1 MNKLSYG
8 DKETIL
14 MGDINC
20 DYLKDNYHREI
31 KNLLVSH
38 GYKQLIE
45 KATRITE
52 TSETL
57 IDVTLTNSPETIR
70 NYDEILSG
78 NGDRDIIAIIRK
90 KLTPKYST
98 RTIYSRN
105 YKNYNTNV
113 IKNELRNVNWERVT
127 NCRDSNICWQYI
139 KDILLKCA
147 DTHAPLTKKMI
158 KQKPCHGSPKKLRN

>member
-14 MGDINC
+14 MGDIKC

-57 IDVTLTNSPETIR
+57 IDVILINS
-70 NYDEILSG
+70 
-78 NGDRDIIAIIRK
+78 
-90 KLTPKYST
+90 
-98 RTIYSRN
+98 
-105 YKNYNTNV
+105 
-113 IKNELRNVNWERVT
+113 
-127 NCRDSNICWQYI
+127 
-139 KDILLKCA
+139 
-147 DTHAPLTKKMI
+147 
-158 KQKPCHGSPKKLRN
+158 KLRYNFIK

>member
-1 MNKLSYG
+1 
-8 DKETIL
+8 

-57 IDVTLTNSPETIR
+57 IDVILINS
-70 NYDEILSG
+70 
-78 NGDRDIIAIIRK
+78 
-90 KLTPKYST
+90 
-98 RTIYSRN
+98 
-105 YKNYNTNV
+105 
-113 IKNELRNVNWERVT
+113 
-127 NCRDSNICWQYI
+127 
-139 KDILLKCA
+139 
-147 DTHAPLTKKMI
+147 
-158 KQKPCHGSPKKLRN
+158 KLRYNFIK